1 MKLISAVAGAVLAFA
16 AAPAALAGQV
26 VAKDGRFEADVSARQ
41 MSRIA
46 ILGDKIESVRK
57 IDDPEGPQIL
67 VETDA
72 KTGDAFIGF
81 DGDVSGRAFSV
92 FLVTESG
99 RTLQAVLHPVAAEGQ
114 TIIVKPDGSTAS
126 PQTVASM
133 GLGAPAPPR
142 PDRRET
148 YTETLAA
155 FTRLMFNGDDVD
167 GVTRRALNEK
177 SRPAGPFMVRQVWSY
192 DVPGLHGRVIYI
204 TNAGKETVPV
214 MVDAFLVEG
223 VLAAS
228 ASHET
233 LRPGE
238 QGRVFV
244 VEEGQP

>member
-1 MKLISAVAGAVLAFA
+1 MKVTSALAGALLALA
-16 AAPAALAGQV
+16 TAPAAMAGQV
-26 VAKDGRFEADVSARQ
+26 QAKDGRFEADVSARQ

-46 ILGDKIESVRK
+46 VIGDKIESVRK

-81 DGDVSGRAFSV
+81 DGDVGGRAFSV

-99 RTLQAVLHPVAAEGQ
+99 RTLQAVLHPIAAEGQ
-114 TIIVKPDGSTAS
+114 TILVKVDGAA
-126 PQTVASM
+126 PVASA
-133 GLGAPAPPR
+133 GPEQSQGAVAMPR
-142 PDRRET
+142 ADRRET

-155 FTRLMFNGDDVD
+155 FTRLMFTGDEVD
-167 GVTRRALNEK
+167 GVTRRALSEK

-192 DVPGLHGRVIYI
+192 DVPGLHGRVIYV
-204 TNAGKETVPV
+204 TNASKETVPV
-214 MVDAFLVEG
+214 LVDAFLVEG
-223 VLAAS
+223 VLAA
-228 ASHET
+228 AVSHET

-244 VEEGQP
+244 VEEGLP